1 MLIELDGFRLGGE
14 YEFPT
19 DSRLLDTLG
28 VFLTDDALSFIE
40 ENGVELIGGLLGQEG
55 NTIDLTDFVT
65 GYLEDNPANL
75 LGFRLRD
82 LGVSVS
88 FPGDPSEILE
98 LTVLSDPTRLRVTIK
113 HLALSFEGTVYDDGD
128 GITSACHVA
137 AEADIGL
144 AEPQSI
150 ELVNT
155 QVDVLLGVNPNG
167 TLNLTT
173 EIADLGI
180 ETLGI
185 GIVVDE
191 DEPLY
196 YCNIIECQDGCFEC
210 HVFCGAADLA
220 LGVSDFFVD
229 LLEGLIGD
237 VAEMVVNTL
246 LGNFD
251 RIEGEFHAALLLGSL
266 VEALHDTEW
275 FGFSVLPGGRGF
287 QATPIPETPVE
298 EANDLYLSLGGG
310 VDAEVHPC
318 VGKDESEPHWNPPA
332 SYVIDGGEDRPH
344 LIASMSDTFVNQALW
359 SAYKG
364 GSLCLFISTDL
375 VGEFVDSLE
384 INASLL
390 ALLLPGLDRLA
401 EPDAPL
407 MISLLPALETADFPV
422 ARFGDVDEGQ
432 SLIDINLPIVDLGIY
447 AWIWDRYVRVV
458 EIRTDF
464 SLGITPTVLP
474 DNTLQLAFDHLDA
487 ELTEETYNELFRDVD
502 LTALINFALSMVSDL
517 VVERGFDLSFPV
529 DELLSSV
536 ADLPLQ
542 IIVERFQSAGVDER
556 WLELGIS
563 LRPLDGPPEIVRVVD
578 TVAEA
583 SWSEPGMALLEVHAP
598 GFSDDQIEYQ
608 YRWGFGA
615 WRGFQPGGTSLVESP
630 YLFLPGP
637 RSIEVRARAI
647 GDYRSLDMSPVVL
660 SLAIEPTAPLD
671 FIGTSPADGTE
682 ETVGC
687 NTVGANGATWLLPL
701 FGVVLAWR
709 TRRTGHR

>member
-14 YEFPT
+14 YEFP
-19 DSRLLDTLG
+19 DDARLLDTLG
-28 VFLTDDALSFIE
+28 IFLTDDALNFIE
-40 ENGVELIGGLLGQEG
+40 ENGVDLVGSFLGQEG
-55 NTIDLTDFVT
+55 NVIDLTEFVT
-65 GYLEDNPANL
+65 GYLEDNPVSL
-75 LGFRLRD
+75 LGFQLRE
-82 LGVSVS
+82 LAVSVS
-88 FPGDPSEILE
+88 FPADPSETFD
-98 LTVLSDPTRLRVTIK
+98 LTVLSDPTRLRVTIN
-113 HLALSFEGTVYDDGD
+113 HLALSFEGTVYNDGD

-137 AEADIGL
+137 AEADVGL

-167 TLNLTT
+167 TLRVTT

-180 ETLGI
+180 ERLGI
-185 GIVVDE
+185 GIVTDE
-191 DEPLY
+191 EEEMY
-196 YCNIIECQDGCFEC
+196 YCNIVECQDGCFEC

-220 LGVSDFFVD
+220 LDVSDFFID
-229 LLEGLIGD
+229 LLEDLIGE
-237 VAEMVVNTL
+237 VAENVVNTL
-246 LGNFD
+246 LGSFD

-287 QATPIPETPVE
+287 QATPIPEVPVDQ
-298 EANDLYLSLGGG
+298 ANDLFLSLGGG

-318 VGKDESEPHWNPPA
+318 VGKDESEPNWNPPA

-344 LIASMSDTFVNQALW
+344 LIASMSDTFINQAVW

-407 MISLLPALETADFPV
+407 MISLLPVLETADFPV

-432 SLIDINLPIVDLGIY
+432 SLIDISLPIVDLGIY

-542 IIVERFQSAGVDER
+542 IIVERLQSAGVDKR

-563 LRPLDGPPEIVRVVD
+563 LRPIDGPPGLLRVVD

-583 SWSEPGMALLEVHAP
+583 TWLEPGTALVEVHAP
-598 GFSDDQIEYQ
+598 GFSDGQIEYQ

-615 WRGFQPGGTSLVESP
+615 WRGFQPGGSGLVESP
-630 YLFLPGP
+630 YLLLPGP
-637 RSIEVRARAI
+637 RSLEIRARAI
-647 GDYRSLDMSPVVL
+647 GDYRSLDMSPVIL
-660 SLAIEPTAPLD
+660 NLTIEPTAAVD
-671 FIGTSPADGTE
+671 FNDPGSPESAEDQMGCGTITMNSS
-682 ETVGC
+682 C
-687 NTVGANGATWLLPL
+687 WWLT
-701 FGVVLAWR
+701 VLALAPFWR
-709 TRRTGHR
+709 TRRNGRR